1 MRVYTGRR
9 SSPVALAAA
18 VLALTGWLG
27 ALAPAYDAPQSDPT
41 RTTDVGPPAG
51 ERSREPSRADTLM
64 ETGAA
69 AFTRGDYGAA
79 ERDWKQADVLYARAG
94 DTEGRLDAWFNLGA
108 VQQRGGKFALAISTL
123 TAAHD
128 VARAGAGR
136 SEQLVNIK
144 NALGVAYTFTRQP
157 GRAEEVLNA
166 ALALVAERGG
176 DVATE
181 ASVRNNLG
189 NLYAAWAEVSRDE
202 ERPARYD
209 AAFDQYERSA
219 ALAERAGDAP
229 LAAKAT
235 VNAALSAARGGR
247 HEEADAL
254 NARAFAAVGALPNS
268 LEKGNL
274 LVAVGQTDE
283 ALLAPPAAAPGK
295 AKLAADRQGRVQRRA
310 FRAYEQGRELARR
323 LDDPLIGSYAVGY
336 QGRLYEMAER
346 HDEALTL
353 TRRAVTLAQQAQ
365 SPDSLYV
372 WQWQTGRL
380 LRALGDTAAAI
391 AAYTRARDTLEVV
404 RSDLALGYGN
414 RGMRATFRNEVG
426 PLYYELADLLLT
438 RADAGGGDAAAVQQY
453 LSDARETVERLR
465 VGELE
470 SYLEDPCV
478 NQAQA
483 LRTDLTKDLA
493 RVEGNPAVVYLIPLR
508 DRVEIL
514 VTTKAGMRRVK
525 SADVGAADLTRE
537 VREFRRRLET
547 RRNHRYLANAR
558 RLYAWLIRPIEPL
571 LADERIGT
579 LVFVPDGALRT
590 VPMSALHDGTDF
602 LVAKYAVAV
611 SPGLS
616 LRLTDDDP
624 QAVSR
629 EAARV
634 LASGLSVSP
643 PDSTFAPL
651 PSVAEEL
658 ETIGRIYG
666 GTTLMD
672 QAFLVP
678 NFTRELAARQ
688 PEAGEAAYSIVH
700 IASHGVFAADVA
712 DTFVLTY
719 DGRLNLDSLEALLR
733 PYQLQG
739 KPIDL
744 LTLSACQTSAGDD
757 QAALERASLGL
768 GGLAVKAGARS
779 AMASLWCA
787 NDQATSD
794 LVTRFYEELRDRP
807 DAGKADALRRAQLWM
822 LRSDAFGHPVYWAPF
837 LMIGDWL

>member
-1 MRVYTGRR
+1 MRG
-9 SSPVALAAA
+9 
-18 VLALTGWLG
+18 G
-27 ALAPAYDAPQSDPT
+27 ADAFA
-41 RTTDVGPPAG
+41 RG
-51 ERSREPSRADTLM
+51 E
-64 ETGAA
+64 
-69 AFTRGDYGAA
+69 FGAA
-79 ERDWKQADVLYARAG
+79 EQNWKQADLLYARAG

-108 VQQRGGKFALAISTL
+108 VQQQGGKFALAISTL

-128 VARAGAGR
+128 LAAAEGGR
-136 SEQLVNIK
+136 PDQLIGIK
-144 NALGVAYTFTRQP
+144 NALGVTYTFTRQP
-157 GRAEEVLNA
+157 ERAEEILNA
-166 ALALVAERGG
+166 ALALLEEQGRDAAV
-176 DVATE
+176 E

-189 NLYAAWAEVSRDE
+189 NLYAAWAEVLRDE
-202 ERPARYD
+202 EKPVRYD
-209 AAFDQYERSA
+209 AAFEQYARSA
-219 ALAERAGDAP
+219 ALAGQSGDAP
-229 LAAKAT
+229 LSAKAT

-247 HEEADAL
+247 HEKADAL
-254 NARAFAAVGALPNS
+254 NARAFAAVGALPDS
-268 LEKGNL
+268 LEKANL
-274 LVAVGQTDE
+274 LVAVGQTDQT
-283 ALLAPPAAAPGK
+283 LLAPVAEPDA
-295 AKLAADRQGRVQRRA
+295 AKLAPDRLGRVQRRA

-323 LDDPLIGSYAVGY
+323 LDNPLLGSYAVGY
-336 QGRLYEMAER
+336 QGRLYEMAGR
-346 HDEALTL
+346 NDEALTL

-365 SPDSLYV
+365 SPDSLYL

-380 LRALGDTAAAI
+380 LRALGDTAGAI

-438 RADAGGGDAAAVQQY
+438 RADAEGDAAAVQQY
-453 LSDARETVERLR
+453 LSDARDTVERLR

-483 LRTDLTKDLA
+483 LRTDLTKDLGEVA
-493 RVEGNPAVVYLIPLR
+493 GNPAVVYLIPLR

-525 SADVGAADLTRE
+525 SADVGAAQLTRE

-558 RLYAWLIRPIEPL
+558 QLYTWLIRPIEPV
-571 LADERIGT
+571 LAEEGIDT

-602 LVAKYAVAV
+602 LIAKYAVAV

-616 LRLTDDDP
+616 LRLTDDAPED
-624 QAVSR
+624 VSR
-629 EAARV
+629 GAARV

-658 ETIGRIYG
+658 ETIGQIYG
-666 GTTLMD
+666 GTTLMNE
-672 QAFLVP
+672 AFLVP
-678 NFTRELAARQ
+678 NFTRELGGRQ
-688 PEAGEAAYSIVH
+688 PEAREAYSIVH

-719 DGRLNLDSLEALLR
+719 DGRLNLNSLEALLR

-822 LRSDAFGHPVYWAPF
+822 LRGEDFGHPVYWAPF